1 MRLRSLVL
9 LSVGALVLI
18 ALLRRRP
25 PSEFVDVDFEDGSAI
40 RLARSP
46 EANDLLEDAY
56 TILARG

>member
-9 LSVGALVLI
+9 LCVGALV
-18 ALLRRRP
+18 AGRLLRRRA
-25 PSEFVDVDFEDGSAI
+25 PSEFVDVDFQDGSMI

-56 TILARG
+56 AILERA

>member
-1 MRLRSLVL
+1 VRLRSVVL
-9 LSVGALVLI
+9 LSLGALLVLG
-18 ALLRRRP
+18 LLRRRA

-56 TILARG
+56 TILERA